1 MPHSPPA
8 IPPTPTFL
16 SVSGVRTRHIA
27 LGDGPPLVL
36 LHGIG
41 QSLEDWD
48 EVIAPLAERHRV
60 YALDLIGFGLTDKP
74 DVPYSLAGLARFVRH
89 FLDAV
94 GETRPATLIG
104 NSLGGAVA
112 QQFAVMYPE
121 RTARLIL
128 VNSAGFGAEVTPLL
142 RLLTVP
148 RLGEWLLRPHPLSSA
163 RVVRAIFHDPA
174 FVTPERLQHA
184 AQVAEQPD
192 RSRAYLRVAR
202 HLGTW
207 RGIRPDWRD
216 TLIEQLAARQL
227 PTLLIW
233 GEHDQI
239 LPSHHLQAAQQAY
252 PHARSHLFKNTG
264 HLPQVER
271 AGDFSALVLAFLE
284 EHTPPQNNLQEN
296 SA

>member
-1 MPHSPPA
+1 MA
-8 IPPTPTFL
+8 PPTPTFL
-16 SVSGVRTRHIA
+16 SVSGVRTRFLA

-48 EVIAPLAERHRV
+48 EVVALLAERHRV

-74 DVPYSLAGLARFVRH
+74 DVPYSLAGLARFVKH
-89 FLDAV
+89 FLDALE
-94 GETRPATLIG
+94 ETRPATLIG

-128 VNSAGFGAEVTPLL
+128 VNSAGFGAEVTPWL

-148 RLGEWLLRPHPLSSA
+148 RLGEWLLRPHPVSSA
-163 RVVRAIFHDPA
+163 RVVRAIFHDPV
-174 FVTPERLQHA
+174 FVTPERLRHA
-184 AQVAEQPD
+184 ALVAEQPN
-192 RSRAYLRVAR
+192 RSRAYLSVAR

-207 RGIRPDWRD
+207 RGLRPDWRG

-227 PTLLIW
+227 PTLIVW

-239 LPSHHLQAAQQAY
+239 LPAHHLRAAQNAY
-252 PHARSHLFKNTG
+252 PHARTQLFKNTG

-271 AGDFSALVLAFLE
+271 AEEFSTLVLGFIK
-284 EHTPPQNNLQEN
+284 EHSIQEN
-296 SA
+296 TS

>member
-1 MPHSPPA
+1 MSRLPPA
-8 IPPTPTFL
+8 VPPMPTFL
-16 SVSGVRTRHIA
+16 SVSGVRTRHVA

-41 QSLEDWD
+41 QSLEDWH
-48 EVIAPLAERHRV
+48 EVLAPLAERHRV

-74 DVPYSLAGLARFVRH
+74 DVPYSLAGLARFVQH

-121 RTARLIL
+121 RAARLVL

-148 RLGEWLLRPHPLSSA
+148 RLGERLLRPHPRSTA
-163 RVVRAIFHDPA
+163 RVVRSIFRDSA
-174 FVTPERLQHA
+174 FMTPERLQHA
-184 AQVAEQPD
+184 ELVAEQPN
-192 RSRAYLRVAR
+192 RSRAYLSVAR

-216 TLIEQLAARQL
+216 TLIRQLAARQL

-233 GEHDQI
+233 GEYDQI
-239 LPSHHLQAAQQAY
+239 LPAHHLRAAQNAY

-271 AGDFSALVLAFLE
+271 AGEFSALVLGFINVPSLQE
-284 EHTPPQNNLQEN
+284 TSLQEN
-296 SA
+296 ST